1 MTINVIDIDDNCPEF
16 NPKEYNVTIRE
27 NLPSNHIIV
36 RVTATDKD
44 SGDNK
49 GLDYGIRSGNE
60 AGTLVIHPVLGES
73 NILCKLIV
81 YCSLSGLLYRVT
93 TVILQ
98 P

>member
-60 AGTLVIHPVLGES
+60 AGTLVIAFWTALPRYNSHS
-73 NILCKLIV
+73 
-81 YCSLSGLLYRVT
+81 T
-93 TVILQ
+93 TLTFDVNLFFRSRNH
-98 P
+98 